1 MSSPSSELAQRA
13 AILYLNFPF
22 YLKGHQL
29 QAADKWMSTGMRGS
43 IIYSSGTGKTEIA
56 FECARRAAAAAA
68 AVKPAVFTTSN
79 PKTEEQSMFRK
90 KITRFNI
97 LLVVPRIV

>member
-1 MSSPSSELAQRA
+1 MSAPSSEIAQRA

-29 QAADKWMSTGMRGS
+29 QAADTWMSTGMRGS

-68 AVKPAVFTTSN
+68 AVKAALFASN
-79 PKTEEQSMFRK
+79 NSKTEELSMLCK
-90 KITRFNI
+90 KIK
-97 LLVVPRIV
+97 

>member
-1 MSSPSSELAQRA
+1 LSTPSSEIAQRA

-29 QAADKWMSTGMRGS
+29 QAADTWMSTGMRGS

-68 AVKPAVFTTSN
+68 VKAALFASN
-79 PKTEEQSMFRK
+79 NSKTEERLF
-90 KITRFNI
+90 
-97 LLVVPRIV
+97 